1 MIAPLSR
8 AAKSQRTT
16 DSPISFYIQKAF
28 ENPEIVSFAAGLV
41 DEGSLPV
48 EPVRSAAMELLRDPG
63 AARAALQYGA
73 TQGAPKLREQVLKL
87 VCDADGAKPS
97 ELNLTPADVC
107 ITTGSQ
113 QLLYLLGEV
122 LFDAGD
128 IVITEAPSYFVYHSL
143 LQSHGARVLTVPM
156 DDDGMR
162 VDLLDAL
169 LAQLKAA
176 GELPRVK
183 LIYTV
188 DYFQNPT
195 GLTLSVER
203 RKQLVEVA
211 KKYSTSHRILI
222 LEDAAYRELRFTGSD
237 LPSVKRFDPTNEF
250 VVYTSTFSKPF
261 APGLKTGY
269 ALLPKDVMAPVLHLK
284 GSHDFG
290 STNLAQYLMTRLIAN
305 GEYAKQAETLRGVYK
320 QKAEAMLA
328 ALDTYF
334 ADVPCARWTV
344 PAGGFYVWLT
354 LDGVDTGPDGPLVRA
369 ALDAGVMYVPGQYG
383 HVPDESGRV
392 PKSECRLCYGV
403 ATPEQ
408 VTEGIRRLRLAAGA
422 IGLAQPGARR
432 AAVGV

>member
-1 MIAPLSR
+1 VTAPLSR

-41 DEGSLPV
+41 DEESLPLDV
-48 EPVRSAAMELLRDPG
+48 VRSAATELLSDPVAG
-63 AARAALQYGA
+63 RAALQYGA
-73 TQGAPKLREQVLKL
+73 TQGVPKLREQVLKL

-97 ELNLTPADVC
+97 EMNLTPADVC

-169 LAQLKAA
+169 LDALKRE
-176 GELPRVK
+176 GQLPRVK

-269 ALLPKDVMAPVLHLK
+269 ALMPKDVMAPVLHLK

-290 STNLAQYLMTRLIAN
+290 STNLAQYLLSRLIAN
-305 GEYAKQAETLRGVYK
+305 GEYAKQAATLRGVY
-320 QKAEAMLA
+320 QRKAEAMLS

-354 LDGVDTGPDGPLVRA
+354 LDGVDTGPNGPLVQA

-392 PKSECRLCYGV
+392 PKNECRLCYGV

-408 VTEGIRRLRLAAGA
+408 VTEGICRLRKAAGA
-422 IGLAQPGARR
+422 IGLAQKGAPR

>member
-1 MIAPLSR
+1 MTVPLSR

-41 DEGSLPV
+41 DEDSLPV
-48 EPVRSAAMELLRDPG
+48 APVLAAANDLLRDPG
-63 AARAALQYGA
+63 AARAALQYGS
-73 TQGAPKLREQVLKL
+73 TQGVPKLREQALAL

-143 LQSHGARVLTVPM
+143 LQSHGAQVLTVPM

-162 VDLLDAL
+162 VDLLEAL
-169 LAQLKAA
+169 LEKLKRE
-176 GELPRVK
+176 GQLPRVK
-183 LIYTV
+183 LVYTV

-203 RKQLVEVA
+203 RKQLVEVV
-211 KKYSTSHRILI
+211 KKYSTAHRILI
-222 LEDAAYRELRFTGSD
+222 LEDAAYRELRFTGAD

-290 STNLAQYLMTRLIAN
+290 STNLAQYLLSRLIEN
-305 GEYAKQAETLRGVYK
+305 GEYAKQAETLRRVYK
-320 QKAEAMLA
+320 LKADAMLA
-328 ALDTYF
+328 ALDTHF
-334 ADVPCARWTV
+334 ADVPGASWTV

-354 LDGVDTGPDGPLVRA
+354 LDGVDTGPEGPLVQA
-369 ALDAGVMYVPGQYG
+369 ALDAGVMYVPGQFG
-383 HVPDESGRV
+383 HVPDETGRV

-408 VTEGIRRLRLAAGA
+408 VTEGTRRLRKAVGA
-422 IGLAQPGARR
+422 IGLAQKGGRR
-432 AAVGV
+432 AAAGV

>member
-1 MIAPLSR
+1 MTAPLAR
-8 AAKSQRTT
+8 AAKSLRTT

-41 DEGSLPV
+41 DEESLPADA
-48 EPVRSAAMELLRDPG
+48 VRSAATELLSDPG
-63 AARAALQYGA
+63 AGRAALQYGA

-87 VCDADGAKPS
+87 VCDADGVKPS
-97 ELNLTPADVC
+97 ELNLTPVDVC

-143 LQSHGARVLTVPM
+143 LQSHGAQVLTVPM

-169 LAQLKAA
+169 LDKLKRE
-176 GELPRVK
+176 GQLPRVK

-222 LEDAAYRELRFTGSD
+222 LEDAAYRELRFSGND

-269 ALLPKDVMAPVLHLK
+269 ALMPPDVMAPVLHLK

-290 STNLAQYLMTRLIAN
+290 STNLAQHLLTRLIAS
-305 GEYAKQAETLRGVYK
+305 GEYAKQAEALRGVYK
-320 QKAEAMLA
+320 QKAESMLA
-328 ALDTYF
+328 ALKTHF
-334 ADVPCARWTV
+334 ADVPCARWTA

-354 LDGVDTGPDGPLVRA
+354 LDGVDTGPEGPLVRA

-408 VTEGIRRLRLAAGA
+408 VTEGIRRLRKAVGA
-422 IGLAQPGARR
+422 IGLAQTGTKR

>member
-1 MIAPLSR
+1 VTAPLSR

-48 EPVRSAAMELLRDPG
+48 EPVRSAAMELLNDPG
-63 AARAALQYGA
+63 AARAALQYGS
-73 TQGAPKLREQVLKL
+73 TQGAPKLCEQVLKL

-143 LQSHGARVLTVPM
+143 LQSHGAKVLTVPM

-169 LAQLKAA
+169 LEKLKRE
-176 GELPRVK
+176 GQLPRVK

-211 KKYSTSHRILI
+211 KKYSTAHRILI
-222 LEDAAYRELRFTGSD
+222 LEDAAYRELRFTGAD

-269 ALLPKDVMAPVLHLK
+269 ALMPRDVMAPVLHLK

-290 STNLAQYLMTRLIAN
+290 STNLAQYLMTLLIAN

-354 LDGVDTGPDGPLVRA
+354 LDGVDTGPEGPLVQA